1 MQALWK
7 ISEPLRSVFC
17 QSLYGFPQA
26 GLPWA
31 TRNFQRVLF
40 QLRGD
45 PCKISWCTDLRIL
58 LWGCAISFRSISS
71 RDHSGFHPGRLA
83 KSIIPKQ
90 NCSHG
95 ANVNRKCSICI
106 LQNFKWSS
114 FYAVAWSST
123 QSCFRRNLA
132 KLKRNLYNESNNGKL
147 FAHKITFRRRWTHG
161 KVYRWWN
168 QSNA

>member
-1 MQALWK
+1 MGWKMQALWK

-45 PCKISWCTDLRIL
+45 PCKISWCTDLRIF

-71 RDHSGFHPGRLA
+71 WDHSGFHPGRLA

-106 LQNFKWSS
+106 LQNFKWFS
-114 FYAVAWSST
+114 FYAVVWSSA

-132 KLKRNLYNESNNGKL
+132 KLKRNLYNKSSNGKL
-147 FAHKITFRRRWTHG
+147 FAHIK
-161 KVYRWWN
+161 
-168 QSNA
+168 